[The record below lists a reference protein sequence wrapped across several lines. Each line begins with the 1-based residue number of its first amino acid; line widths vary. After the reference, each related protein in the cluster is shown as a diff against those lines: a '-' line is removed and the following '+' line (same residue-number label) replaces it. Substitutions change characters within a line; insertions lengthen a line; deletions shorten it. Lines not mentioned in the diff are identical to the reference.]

1 MNETSMLDQTGG
13 GLGDV
18 SMVKDNENTNIMM
31 SSTRQILDVSNK
43 NIFQCCAIPVLIEMN
58 LIDGPVYDPSKK
70 FEAELNFISGNFKQI

>member
-43 NIFQCCAIPVLIEMN
+43 HIF
-58 LIDGPVYDPSKK
+58 
-70 FEAELNFISGNFKQI
+70 

>member
-1 MNETSMLDQTGG
+1 MIIILCKYIMKNFDSRRVEFLIEHKINANKIVKIMNETSILDQTGG

-43 NIFQCCAIPVLIEMN
+43 HIF
-58 LIDGPVYDPSKK
+58 
-70 FEAELNFISGNFKQI
+70 